1 MLLTYITLLSLKLFQ
16 YQADNLDN
24 FYVITIKLVLM
35 KIYNEIIDPIIA

>member
-16 YQADNLDN
+16 YQAANLDN